1 MSEYL
6 PYGEYK
12 FDKNGNL
19 KDMLNT
25 PIVSDIAYLVE
36 VDLSYSDN
44 IKKTKSFPFRLEN
57 KNISQNDFNKYMKKI
72 EPKTYTPHKKLICD
86 WTDKKIFDLL

>member
-6 PYGEYK
+6 PYDEYK
-12 FDKNGNL
+12 FDKNGDL

-57 KNISQNDFNKYMKKI
+57 KNISKNDFNEYMKKI
-72 EPKTYTPHKKLICD
+72 EPETYTPHKKNLWLD
-86 WTDKKIFDLL
+86 